1 MTPARSDPEARSP
14 GSGGRR
20 QARPAAPDRSAG
32 ERERSIRRGV
42 EVLLTLGSEEAVA
55 SGGLGVSRIAELLER
70 EKSQVSR
77 ALKALSE
84 YGLVERNAD
93 STYCLGWRLFAL
105 AEVTKERRLLDTATP
120 HMRRL
125 AVRLGERVHLS
136 VLHGVEVLTLGS
148 ESPGRV
154 VEAVGW
160 AGRVTPAYCTSAGRA
175 LLIDTDP
182 PDIERMFA
190 HVDLRAHGPQTVRS
204 PRELAER
211 VTEARASGVAV
222 VDGEF
227 ERDLIGVAVPVRD
240 GGGAIVASLNA
251 SAPRFRLIDRVD
263 AAARELGAVASEL
276 ARELGSPRADG
287 GLAKY

>member
-1 MTPARSDPEARSP
+1 MTPARRDPQARTP
-14 GSGGRR
+14 GPGGRR
-20 QARPAAPDRSAG
+20 QPRPAATERPSG

-55 SGGLGVSRIAELLER
+55 AGGLGVSRISELLAR

-77 ALKALSE
+77 ALKALGE
-84 YGLVERNAD
+84 YGLVERNSD
-93 STYCLGWRLFAL
+93 STYRLGWRLFAL
-105 AEVTKERRLLDTATP
+105 AEVARERRLLDTATP
-120 HMRRL
+120 HMRQL

-136 VLHGVEVLTLGS
+136 VLQGVEVLTLGS

-182 PDIERMFA
+182 RDIELMFE
-190 HVDLRAHGPQTVRS
+190 HVELIAHGPKTVRS
-204 PRELAER
+204 ARQLAAR
-211 VTEARASGVAV
+211 VTEARDSGIAI
-222 VDGEF
+222 VDQEF

-251 SAPRFRLIDRVD
+251 SAPRFRLLDRVD
-263 AAARELGAVASEL
+263 AAAGELLRVAGRL
-276 ARELGSPRADG
+276 ARQLGSPSGDRA
-287 GLAKY
+287 